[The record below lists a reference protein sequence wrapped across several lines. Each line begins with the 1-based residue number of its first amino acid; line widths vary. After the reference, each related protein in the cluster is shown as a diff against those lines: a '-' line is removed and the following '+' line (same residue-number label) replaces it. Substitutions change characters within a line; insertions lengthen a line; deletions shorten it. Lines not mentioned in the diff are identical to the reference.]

1 MKNLPDHVIAVFDEA
16 YIELLPPDRQ
26 PDTLKYVRQK
36 RNVFVLRTF
45 SKTYGLAG
53 LRVGYA
59 IAPPDGINLLHRVR
73 QPFNVNAMAQ
83 AAALAA
89 LDDDAHV
96 ERTRAM
102 VQEGL
107 GYLTRELTGL
117 GVECIPSVA
126 NFILVKVGRGRELF
140 KALQKRKVIVRP
152 MDPYGLPDYVR
163 VTVGTRKENEFFVQA
178 LADALRER
186 AN

>member
-1 MKNLPDHVIAVFDEA
+1 
-16 YIELLPPDRQ
+16 
-26 PDTLKYVRQK
+26 
-36 RNVFVLRTF
+36 
-45 SKTYGLAG
+45 
-53 LRVGYA
+53 
-59 IAPPDGINLLHRVR
+59 
-73 QPFNVNAMAQ
+73 MAQ

-89 LDDDAHV
+89 LEDDAHV

-117 GVECIPSVA
+117 GLECVPSVA

-163 VTVGTRKENEFFVQA
+163 ITVGTRKENEFFVRA
-178 LADALRER
+178 LSEALRER
-186 AN
+186 AT